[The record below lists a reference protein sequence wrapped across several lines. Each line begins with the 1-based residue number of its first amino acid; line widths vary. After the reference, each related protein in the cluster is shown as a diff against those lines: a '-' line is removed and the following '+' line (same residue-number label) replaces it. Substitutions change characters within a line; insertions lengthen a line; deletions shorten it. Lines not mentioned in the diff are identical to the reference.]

1 MLMRLARTPLALMN
15 LLHQKARTATA
26 VAGVTFACIL
36 LFMQL
41 GLYTAVEFTATM
53 LFDRLDFDVVLLS
66 RDYLDLNRCRSFPRI
81 RLAQALAEGGVS
93 SATPL
98 YIGANLWQNPQY
110 DPVHQRNLMLLGVRP
125 ERSVFRD
132 PQPVDPNYPQEY
144 EAGWQELRRIGA
156 VMIDRH
162 NWPEY
167 GPQQPGTVANL
178 GATQVEIVGRF
189 SVGTGFGYNALAV
202 TSDQTFSRSFGGSS
216 LDNVNLGLIKLTPG
230 ADPNEVADRLSQRLP
245 SDVQVL
251 TRQQLEDREKQYWM
265 KNTSIGMLFSFG
277 VVVSLIVGTVFVYQ
291 VISSDITNRLKE
303 FATLKA
309 IGYPGRY
316 LTKVVL
322 YQSLLLAALGYLPGL
337 AVSTVL
343 FRMTERYGGVP
354 TRMSFLIAAVVLG
367 LTVSMCTIS
376 AVLALRKAHAADPA
390 DLF

>member
-1 MLMRLARTPLALMN
+1 MLTRIAKTPLALRN

-66 RDYLDLNRCRSFPRI
+66 RDYLDFNRCRSFPRI
-81 RLAQALAEGGVS
+81 RLAQALAEDGVA

-98 YIGANLWQNPQY
+98 YVGANLWQNPRF
-110 DPVHQRNLMLLGVRP
+110 DPAHRRNIMVLGVRP
-125 ERSVFRD
+125 ERSIFRD
-132 PQPVDPNYPQEY
+132 PQPMDADYPQEY
-144 EAGWQELRRIGA
+144 ADGWQELHRIGA

-162 NWPEY
+162 SWPEY
-167 GPQQPGTVANL
+167 GPQEPGTRVDL
-178 GATQVEIVGRF
+178 GVIEVEIMGRF
-189 SVGTGFGYNALAV
+189 DVGTGFGYNALAV
-202 TSDQTFSRSFGGSS
+202 TSDQTFSRSFGNSS
-216 LDNVNLGLIKLTPG
+216 LDHVNLGLVKVAPG
-230 ADPNEVADRLSQRLP
+230 SDPEEVAERLRQRLP
-245 SDVQVL
+245 GDVQVMS
-251 TRQQLEDREKQYWM
+251 RQQLDDKEKQYWM
-265 KNTSIGMLFSFG
+265 KNTSIGVLFSFG

-291 VISSDITNRLKE
+291 VISSDITNRMKE

-322 YQSLLLAALGYLPGL
+322 QQALLLSLLGYIPGL
-337 AVSTVL
+337 IASTVL
-343 FRMTERYGGVP
+343 LRLTERYGGVP
-354 TRMSFLIAAVVLG
+354 TRMSFLIASIVLG
-367 LTVSMCTIS
+367 LTVSMCTVS
-376 AVLALRKAHAADPA
+376 AMLALRKAHAADPA

>member
-1 MLMRLARTPLALMN
+1 MFTRIAQTPLALMN
-15 LLHQKARTATA
+15 LLHQKARSATA
-26 VAGVTFACIL
+26 IAGVTFATIL

-66 RDYLDLNRCRSFPRI
+66 RDYLDFNRCRSFPRI
-81 RLAQALAEGGVS
+81 RLAQALAEEGVA

-98 YIGANLWQNPQY
+98 YVGANLWQNTEY
-110 DPVHQRNLMLLGVRP
+110 DPAHRRNIMLLGVRP
-125 ERSVFRD
+125 ESSVFRD
-132 PQPVDPNYPQEY
+132 PQPVGPDYPQEY
-144 EAGWQELRRIGA
+144 AAGWQELHRIGA
-156 VMIDRH
+156 VMIDQH
-162 NWPEY
+162 SWPEY
-167 GPQQPGTVANL
+167 GPQQPGTTVQL
-178 GATQVEIVGRF
+178 GVIEVEIVGRF
-189 SVGTGFGYNALAV
+189 SVGTGFGYNALAI
-202 TSDQTFSRSFGGSS
+202 TSDQTFSRSYGNSS
-216 LDNVNLGLIKLTPG
+216 LDNVNFGLVKVAPG
-230 ADPNEVADRLSQRLP
+230 GDPEVVADQLRERLP
-245 SDVQVL
+245 KDVRVL
-251 TRQQLEDREKQYWM
+251 TREQLNDKEKQYWM
-265 KNTSIGMLFSFG
+265 KNTSIGVLFSFG

-322 YQSLLLAALGYLPGL
+322 QQALLLSLLGYIPGL
-337 AVSTVL
+337 AASTVL
-343 FRMTERYGGVP
+343 FRLTERYGGVP
-354 TRMSFLIAAVVLG
+354 TRMSLLVAAIVLG